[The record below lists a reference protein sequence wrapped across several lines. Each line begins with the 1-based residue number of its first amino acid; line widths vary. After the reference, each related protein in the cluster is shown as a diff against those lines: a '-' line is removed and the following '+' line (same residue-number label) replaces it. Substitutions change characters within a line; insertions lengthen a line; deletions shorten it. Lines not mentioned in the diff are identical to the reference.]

1 MQPKKIK
8 TINREVFKSVAEI
21 IDYLC
26 TLNGF
31 DDWWYNL
38 DDETENEIETKLRKI
53 ISKRFVNG
61 K

>member
-1 MQPKKIK
+1 M
-8 TINREVFKSVAEI
+8 INREVFKSVGEI

-53 ISKRFVNG
+53 ISDRFVNG